1 MCLIVMKATLIIT
14 ILLIAIMIITQS
26 FVAKSTKR
34 TEEHAYTVL
43 KVYDQFEVRKYKPA
57 LFSGVKLAETT
68 YKETSSKGFRVLAGY
83 IFGGN
88 EKNQQ
93 IAMTTPVV
101 MQLGDTTKM
110 YFKVPDGY
118 TLDQLPQPKDTNIVF
133 EKQEEKIMAAIR
145 FSGWANDE
153 KIKHYTAILKDAL
166 DKEHIAHTNTFNFLG
181 YNPPY
186 ELVNRRNEIAV
197 ELVQYDHK

>member
-1 MCLIVMKATLIIT
+1 MKTTLIIT
-14 ILLIAIMIITQS
+14 IIILAIMIITQS
-26 FVAKSTKR
+26 FVAKSTKN

-43 KVYDQFEVRKYKPA
+43 KVYDQFEVRKYAPA
-57 LFSGVKLAETT
+57 LFSGVKLASKGYRE
-68 YKETSSKGFRVLAGY
+68 SSGTGFRVLAGY

-101 MQLGDTTKM
+101 MQLGDSTKM

-118 TLDQLPQPKDTNIVF
+118 TLEKLPQPNDSNIVF
-133 EKQEEKIMAAIR
+133 EQQEEKIMAAIR
-145 FSGWANDE
+145 FSGWASDE
-153 KIKHYTAILKDAL
+153 KIKHYTAVLKEAL
-166 DKEHIAHTNTFNFLG
+166 IKENLAHTNAFRFLG

-186 ELVNRRNEIAV
+186 ELVNRRNEVAV
-197 ELVQYDHK
+197 ELVGYAKPQ

>member
-1 MCLIVMKATLIIT
+1 MKITLTIIVII
-14 ILLIAIMIITQS
+14 LAIMIITQS
-26 FVAKSTKR
+26 FVAKSTKN

-43 KVYDQFEVRKYKPA
+43 KVYDQFEIRKYAPA
-57 LFSGVKLAETT
+57 LFSGIKLASKGYRE
-68 YKETSSKGFRVLAGY
+68 SSGTGFRVLAGY
-83 IFGGN
+83 IFGAN
-88 EKNQQ
+88 NKNQQ

-118 TLDQLPQPKDTNIVF
+118 TMEQLPEPKDTNIVF

-145 FSGWANDE
+145 FDGWASDE
-153 KIKHYTAILKDAL
+153 KIKHYTEVLKDAL
-166 DKEHIAHTNTFNFLG
+166 AKEHISHNNAFRFLG

-186 ELVNRRNEIAV
+186 ELVNRRNEVAV
-197 ELVQYDHK
+197 ELVKYIY